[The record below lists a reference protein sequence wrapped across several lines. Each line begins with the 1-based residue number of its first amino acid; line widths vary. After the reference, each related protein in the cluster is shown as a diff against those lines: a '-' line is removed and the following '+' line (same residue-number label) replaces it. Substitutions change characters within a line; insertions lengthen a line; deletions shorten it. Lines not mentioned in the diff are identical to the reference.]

1 MIKDRKQEM
10 LCNVNSVETRWGLV
24 ILQVKQISA
33 EGHLSIKRDRKYLI
47 RSCFYAAM
55 VFHILFITNR
65 VDFLKGSPPLGEKY
79 LNSNPKQSKL
89 STSVLHYP
97 KTKAASNSFHKLSA
111 SLKLQS
117 VAGSCTEHITDCYV

>member
-1 MIKDRKQEM
+1 
-10 LCNVNSVETRWGLV
+10 
-24 ILQVKQISA
+24 
-33 EGHLSIKRDRKYLI
+33 
-47 RSCFYAAM
+47 M

-79 LNSNPKQSKL
+79 LNSNPKQLKL
-89 STSVLHYP
+89 STSVLHSP